1 MITKQQIDQYFT
13 INEKEIKKIIN
24 KSKSKFDKD
33 VIFSNC
39 YINCINNID
48 KISDKNHILTFIKR
62 YVYQLYYWFKSR
74 PIELSE
80 ELILNAHSTSTVVS
94 SMFSLDEH
102 FNQNTDESDNENAN
116 ESDERLIDF
125 NNIYNIEETIQ
136 NLTEAFKKTLN
147 SYDKILF
154 ENWLDNDITS
164 RKGLLKFYNLNY
176 KYGTKQQ
183 QDLFIIIDHYKNYIK
198 NNYVQN

>member
-1 MITKQQIDQYFT
+1 MTKQQIDQYFT
-13 INEKEIKKIIN
+13 NNEKEIRSVIN

-39 YINCINNID
+39 YMNCINHID
-48 KISDKNHILTFIKR
+48 KIGDDNHILIFIKR
-62 YVYQLYYWFKSR
+62 YVYQLYYWFKSK
-74 PIELSE
+74 PIDLSE
-80 ELILNAHSTSTVVS
+80 ELILNAHHTSTVVS

-102 FNQNTDESDNENAN
+102 FDLNNDEEENNKESD
-116 ESDERLIDF
+116 DRLVDS
-125 NNIYNIEETIQ
+125 NNIYNIEEVVQ
-136 NLTEAFKKTLN
+136 SLTDAFKNTLN

-183 QDLFIIIDHYKNYIK
+183 DDLFKIIDQYKNYIK
-198 NNYVQN
+198 ENYVQN

>member
-1 MITKQQIDQYFT
+1 MTKQQIDQYFT
-13 INEKEIKKIIN
+13 NNEKEIRSVIN

-39 YINCINNID
+39 YMNCINHID
-48 KISDKNHILTFIKR
+48 KIGDDNHILVFIKR
-62 YVYQLYYWFKSR
+62 YVYQLYYWFKSK
-74 PIELSE
+74 PIDLSE
-80 ELILNAHSTSTVVS
+80 ELILNAHNTSTVVS

-102 FNQNTDESDNENAN
+102 FDLNNDEEENNKESD
-116 ESDERLIDF
+116 DRLVDS
-125 NNIYNIEETIQ
+125 NNIYNIEEVVQ
-136 NLTEAFKKTLN
+136 SLTDAFKNTLN

-183 QDLFIIIDHYKNYIK
+183 DDLFKIIDQYKNYIK
-198 NNYVQN
+198 ENYVQN